1 MYNNFNTYQTNDRRE
16 CPCGM
21 TSMQR
26 PHDNCSDLPVAMA
39 YVPWQYFTQV
49 YELPMALQAG
59 TTFPELNKPFRGSK
73 GGKKCG
79 CRQ

>member
-21 TSMQR
+21 ASMQR
-26 PHDNCSDLPVAMA
+26 PQDNCSDLPVAMA

-59 TTFPELNKPFRGSK
+59 TIFPELNKPFRGYK

>member
-21 TSMQR
+21 ASMQR
-26 PHDNCSDLPVAMA
+26 PQDNCSDLPAAMA

-59 TTFPELNKPFRGSK
+59 TIFPELNKPFRGYK